1 MGGRQLMPVVAVR
14 PATTADE
21 ELLLAW
27 ANDPDTRAASFHPE
41 PISHADH
48 AAWLRR
54 NLATPTTRLMIGEV
68 DGQAVGQVRLD
79 RLPNGTAEISISIA
93 PDRRGRG
100 LGGRL
105 LANAIATGS
114 ADSELAIRRYAARIR
129 VENDASVRLFERA
142 GFELRGVSESQGY
155 PCLIYELSA

>member
-1 MGGRQLMPVVAVR
+1 MAVR
-14 PATTADE
+14 PATIEDAA
-21 ELLLAW
+21 LLLTW
-27 ANDPDTRAASFHPE
+27 ANDPDTRAASFHPA
-41 PISHADH
+41 PISDADH
-48 AAWLRR
+48 AAWLHR

-68 DGQAVGQVRLD
+68 DGEAVGQVRLD
-79 RLPNGTAEISISIA
+79 RLPDGTAEISISIA

-114 ADSELAIRRYAARIR
+114 ADSELAVKRYTARIR
-129 VENDASVRLFERA
+129 VENDASVRLFEGA
-142 GFELRGVSESQGY
+142 GFKLRGVGESQGY